1 MAKCVFTVCFLLLLS
16 LEGKILALS
25 SDSGLPFGIE
35 NLSNGQSRGK
45 KRKKTEKKSKRLS
58 CFTQEL
64 EEGGGRSR
72 KLFGLVSG
80 RRFFVA
86 KWQVRSKG

>member
-16 LEGKILALS
+16 LEGKVLALS

-35 NLSNGQSRGK
+35 NLSDGQNRGK
-45 KRKKTEKKSKRLS
+45 KKKTEKKSKRLS

-64 EEGGGRSR
+64 EEGGGRSK
-72 KLFGLVSG
+72 KLFRLVSG
-80 RRFFVA
+80 RIFFVA

>member
-1 MAKCVFTVCFLLLLS
+1 M
-16 LEGKILALS
+16 GKA
-25 SDSGLPFGIE
+25 
-35 NLSNGQSRGK
+35 QGK
-45 KRKKTEKKSKRLS
+45 KEKKTEKKSKRLS
-58 CFTQEL
+58 CFTQEV

-80 RRFFVA
+80 RIFFVA